1 MRISRRYT
9 FQSAHRLPNVLPGHK
24 CARLH
29 GHTYE
34 LEVEVE
40 GPIDPTLGWVLDYAH
55 LDALVKTVVLDTIDH
70 RYLNEIA
77 GLENPTSEILAQ
89 WIFDRLAAT
98 SFGPARVVTVSVGE
112 NSYSKATACASTSAP
127 TRLTGSGDPT
137 SPRSPSSSASEGSVD
152 DPG

>member
-40 GPIDPTLGWVLDYAH
+40 GPIDPTLGWVIDYAH
-55 LDALVKTVVLDTIDH
+55 LDAVVKKVVLDTVDH
-70 RYLNEIA
+70 RYLNEIP
-77 GLENPTSEILAQ
+77 GLENPTSEIIAQ
-89 WIFDRLAAT
+89 WVFDRLTAT
-98 SFGPARVVTVSVGE
+98 TLGPARVVTVSVGE
-112 NSYSKATACASTSAP
+112 NGYSKATCASTSAP
-127 TRLTGSGDPT
+127 IRSTGSGDPT
-137 SPRSPSSSASEGSVD
+137 SPPSPSS
-152 DPG
+152 